1 MRLIGLQQKYV
12 ICNAFCYYVQSR
24 EVKKRFDSI
33 FESTS
38 YTKSLEAIR
47 KEKKDKKDQLI
58 EAEKDE
64 VDKRN
69 KHVQAQKIRQE
80 MAQIETE
87 ITSYQQSLQ
96 KLEEV
101 LKLQQVNKNVLDNQV
116 REYKEVQQQIS
127 RCQYEI
133 KSQQEVW

>member
-1 MRLIGLQQKYV
+1 M
-12 ICNAFCYYVQSR
+12 
-24 EVKKRFDSI
+24 KKRFDSI